1 MPATFEMRFTRGQL
15 PAGGGYP
22 GLRPGKRIDE
32 ALAMIC
38 EYDVPVPQDEMDAG
52 IRVTTKDGRSFEKI
66 EYGHLGGLSQ
76 PLGRKRILEKF
87 MDCTQAFGDSAAAE
101 RMAVA
106 VIGLDA
112 APTLAELTTCS
123 DGLARARMANRN
135 ALKE

>member
-1 MPATFEMRFTRGQL
+1 MPATFEMRFARGQL
-15 PAGGGYP
+15 PAGGYP

-32 ALAMIC
+32 ALGMIR
-38 EYDVPVPQDEMDAG
+38 EYDVSVPQDEMAS
-52 IRVTTKDGRSFEKI
+52 GRTEPTPW
-66 EYGHLGGLSQ
+66 G
-76 PLGRKRILEKF
+76 KRILEKF

-101 RMAVA
+101 RMASA